1 MNNQMSEVI
10 KLAADSLSTLKQT
23 FIKASILIIMNMI
36 AEINEAA
43 HSECIS
49 KLSNTLSEI

>member
-23 FIKASILIIMNMI
+23 VIKASIIIIMNMN
-36 AEINEAA
+36 ASINEVSY
-43 HSECIS
+43 SECIS
-49 KLSNTLSEI
+49 KL